1 MQRIA
6 VFFRL
11 SAFRLLVFCLLF
23 FPVNILKAQSQT
35 VSGANLISF
44 AIFSLILAGFSIG
57 IIWYLSQRKA
67 QIRGQES
74 NDLLKVY
81 QQAFIRQLSLGV
93 LILFMPVIGYTIY
106 LQRLDLVSCLILL
119 QTFNLIVLK
128 GVKRLPLPFV
138 EKGIVVSGYAVLL
151 ILLYCLSGVY
161 LMALGIITV
170 FIVNTYLINS
180 IRWQVINLLLALVS
194 LAWYFYLTDLNLTS
208 GVMVSQPGL
217 EAIVGAVTMFMIAYT
232 LFFYHKHIR
241 EFQQGITQQ
250 YQHLQSSQHALNTSY
265 SLLQA
270 TLESTGDGILVVDM
284 TGNYTRYNQQFID
297 IWGLDSA
304 TIKDQKSEEVITAVL
319 GKLENPDI
327 FLNKVRE
334 LYADKKAISYD
345 TLRFKDGRILERY
358 SQPHQLDGEV
368 VGRVWSFRDVT
379 TRILA
384 EEKLQASEKRFR
396 SLFENSLDGLLV
408 YNRSLQTF
416 VDCNQEACA
425 IFDLEIEAL
434 LLHAQLLVPMLR
446 PDDVSGTPLE
456 ILDEIAATGKSLRFE
471 ADLLKKDRQ
480 SLFTAE
486 ATFIPNLEDSN
497 EILLMI
503 KDISPE
509 KEAEQALK
517 DSESRYRQ
525 LIEYSPSGISI
536 SDLAGNLIY
545 ISPQSYAIFGSSPE
559 EVFGRSLM
567 ESLHPDEKKRAA
579 EYMTRLMKEESPVED
594 RFLAIRNDG
603 SPFYIDCKAALV
615 YDSAGTPDRIMM
627 IFNDVTEQ
635 INAEKRLKASEL
647 QYKNL
652 VEASPSGI
660 VQFNSQGIQL
670 YVSPRN
676 EELFGYEPGETIGRN
691 ILEFV
696 DPESHPAVLTGIAD
710 LYSGKR
716 IVVKE
721 NVKAY
726 TKEGRTI
733 YIEGI
738 ARLIYQETGEPGDV
752 LLICNDVT
760 EKIETEQILK
770 KTRIA
775 YQMLYENMFDGVLI
789 YNYEQEKL
797 IGCNDAARQLFGFD
811 PEEDLSTYSR
821 FSIIPQYSEY
831 TGEIDL
837 HTYTNTHKEK
847 VLNLEKLNS
856 FGVFQRKDGSLFLAD
871 VNVIPTHQ
879 KKGEGFVLIHDT
891 TKRVLRKKALALSEQ
906 KYRNIFDNS
915 HQAIFVF
922 DLESMRPI
930 DCNIPTLNIFG
941 CETKEQFLK
950 ESPKTFTGET
960 QLDGLTKEAFIQ
972 DKIKQVMEEGKAQYR
987 SVAKKLNGEEF
998 INEVTLVADF
1008 SEGKNHILFFVS
1020 DITEQYNAQREIAER
1035 EMIYQALI
1043 DNTFNGI
1050 DIHEISGPNLESKEL
1065 EGKVIVRNETM
1076 KRMLK
1081 VDSEPMINME
1091 TLLARAPQMHRTGIS
1106 METYIKETIDVLNE
1120 QGYVRYNWQVK
1131 GEAGDLI
1138 DIEGTTHQINI
1149 HGKLLLIRIAEEVT
1163 EKNRQQEII
1172 NRQLDTLN
1180 RKNEELKRYIES
1192 NMQLEN
1198 FAYMASHDLKA
1209 PIRTIVSFS
1218 QLLERTAGKKMDDQ
1232 EKEYMEFIVSA
1243 SLNMHRLIN
1252 DLLAYSRV
1260 NTEQHRPEK
1269 LHLPHLIREIKQ
1281 ELNLHFTEKQASIQ
1295 VKNLPGEI
1303 MADSTKMRQLFQNL
1317 ILNAMKFQRPGVAP
1331 TIEIDCEDM
1340 DTYWKFSVK
1349 DNGIGIKEEFFKK
1362 IFLLFRKLHS
1372 ADQYEGTGIGL
1383 AICQKIAQQHGGNI
1397 WVESE
1402 QGAGST
1408 FYVSIEKKAQEH
1420 LSEDIRL
1427 IS

>member
-1 MQRIA
+1 MQRSA
-6 VFFRL
+6 DFFRL
-11 SAFRLLVFCLLF
+11 SASRLLIFSLLF

-57 IIWYLSQRKA
+57 IIWYLSQRVSQLTA
-67 QIRGQES
+67 QPSEG
-74 NDLLKVY
+74 LLKAY
-81 QQAFIRQLSLGV
+81 RKEFIQQLSLGI
-93 LILFMPVIGYTIY
+93 LILFIPIIGYAIFIK
-106 LQRLDLVSCLILL
+106 RLDLFLCLIFL
-119 QTFNLIVLK
+119 QIFNLIVLK
-128 GVKRLPLPFV
+128 GVKRLPLRFI
-138 EKGIVVSGYAVLL
+138 EKGIVLSGYT
-151 ILLYCLSGVY
+151 ILLALIYYLSGIY

-180 IRWQVINLLLALVS
+180 VRWQVINLLLALVS
-194 LAWYFYLTDLNLTS
+194 LAWYFYLTDISLAS
-208 GVMVSQPGL
+208 GATISQPGL
-217 EAIVGAVTMFMIAYT
+217 EAIVGSVTMFMIAYT
-232 LFFYHKHIR
+232 LYFYHKHIR

-270 TLESTGDGILVVDM
+270 TLESTGDGMLVVDM
-284 TGNYTRYNQQFID
+284 AGNYTRYNQRFID

-304 TIKDQKSEEVITAVL
+304 AIKDQKSEEVIAAVL
-319 GKLENPDI
+319 DKLENPDL

-334 LYADKKAISYD
+334 LYADEKAISYD

-368 VGRVWSFRDVT
+368 IGRVWSFREVT
-379 TRILA
+379 TRVLA
-384 EEKLQASEKRFR
+384 EEKLKVSEKRFR

-416 VDCNQEACA
+416 VDCNREVCA
-425 IFDLEIEAL
+425 IFDLEAEDL
-434 LLHAQLLVPMLR
+434 LLHAQLLIPLLR
-446 PDDVSGTPLE
+446 PDDVSGTSLE

-471 ADLLKKDRQ
+471 TDLLKKDRK

-486 ATFIPNLEDSN
+486 VTYIPNLEDSN

-503 KDISPE
+503 KDISPS
-509 KEAEQALK
+509 KEAEQALR
-517 DSESRYRQ
+517 DSELRYKQ

-545 ISPQSYAIFGSSPE
+545 ISPQSYAIFRSSPE

-567 ESLHPDEKKRAA
+567 ESLHPDELQRAQG
-579 EYMTRLMKEESPVED
+579 YMNRLMQGQGPVED
-594 RFLAIRNDG
+594 RFLAKRNDG
-603 SPFYIDCKAALV
+603 SLFYIDCKAALV

-635 INAEKRLKASEL
+635 ISSEKKLKASEL

-660 VQFNSQGIQL
+660 VQFNSEGIQL
-670 YVSPRN
+670 YVSPQN
-676 EELFGYEPGETIGRN
+676 EELFGYEPEETIGRN

-696 DPESHPAVLTGIAD
+696 DPASHPAVLDGIAD

-716 IVVKE
+716 KIVKE

-726 TKEGRTI
+726 TKEGKTI

-760 EKIETEQILK
+760 EKIETEQTLAK
-770 KTRIA
+770 AQVA
-775 YQMLYENMFDGVLI
+775 YQMLYENMFDGILI

-811 PEEDLSTYSR
+811 PEEDISTYSR
-821 FSIIPQYSEY
+821 FNIIPQFSEY
-831 TGEIDL
+831 TGEVDL
-837 HTYTNTHKEK
+837 HIYTNTHKEK

-856 FGVFQRKDGSLFLAD
+856 FGVFERKDGSYFLAD

-922 DLESMRPI
+922 DLESMRPV
-930 DCNIPTLNIFG
+930 DCNIPTLTIFG
-941 CETKEQFLK
+941 CENKEQFLEK
-950 ESPKTFTGET
+950 SPKTFTGET
-960 QLDGLTKEAFIQ
+960 QLDGLTVEDFIQ

-1050 DIHEISGPNLESKEL
+1050 DIHEISGPDLQSPEL
-1065 EGKVIVRNETM
+1065 EGKVIVRNDTM

-1081 VDSEPMINME
+1081 VGTEPMINME
-1091 TLLARAPQMHRTGIS
+1091 TLLARAPQMHQTGIS
-1106 METYIKETIDVLNE
+1106 MKRYIKETIDVLNE
-1120 QGYVRYNWQVK
+1120 QGYVRYNWQIK
-1131 GEAGDLI
+1131 EDDGGLI
-1138 DIEGTTHQINI
+1138 DIEGTTHQIYI
-1149 HGKLLLIRIAEEVT
+1149 HGKLLLIRIAEDVT
-1163 EKNRQQEII
+1163 EKNRQQQII
-1172 NRQLDTLN
+1172 NRQLEALN
-1180 RKNEELKRYIES
+1180 RKNEELQRYIES

-1218 QLLERTAGKKMDDQ
+1218 QLLERTAGKKIDNQ
-1232 EKEYMEFIVSA
+1232 EKEYLNFIVSA

-1252 DLLAYSRV
+1252 DLLTYSRV

-1269 LHLPHLIREIKQ
+1269 LHLPDLIREIRQ
-1281 ELNLHFTEKQASIQ
+1281 ELNLHFTEKDVSFQ
-1295 VKNLPGEI
+1295 VKSLPGEI
-1303 MADSTKMRQLFQNL
+1303 IADPTKMRQLFQNL

-1331 TIEIDCEDM
+1331 TIEIACEEM
-1340 DTYWKFSVK
+1340 DTYWNFSVK

-1402 QGAGST
+1402 QGVGST
-1408 FYVSIEKKAQEH
+1408 FYVSIEKKAHEH
-1420 LSEDIRL
+1420 LKEGLFLLS
-1427 IS
+1427 